1 MEKSKIL
8 VLSKNLEDGRAFI
21 ESIFKVNET
30 PIEFKDT
37 VEYKSLSESKEEE
50 ESKIVIPKS
59 NIYNLYQ

>member
-37 VEYKSLSESKEEE
+37 AEYKSLSESKEEE

-59 NIYNLYQ
+59 NIYNLY